1 MTLVEVM
8 KRYDELDIEMRR
20 LGRTPPSE
28 MVAKL
33 EGEVRRLK
41 EALEKARA
49 WEDAAKKADA
59 LTKEAEDLREALH
72 RKEIEIAEYKRRIE
86 ELTKELEEAKKAVPW
101 EKVLVPLRP
110 KPAPPVPVPVPA
122 RPPAAA
128 PPVAKVL
135 PPMPETCPVCGAPL
149 KEVTRV
155 PLIVKDPVL
164 TPEEEYLRAR
174 LGLPLPTAR
183 MEWIDV
189 PVTMKVWQ
197 CEGPET
203 HFFERDEAGRLVQR
217 TPEALYRKI
226 LTETAR
232 LRRITYPP
240 AVPPA
245 YVAAPPPRRI
255 TLQDTFRSWLQTV
268 KGMTVDDYMRL
279 TETERSALNREFAEW
294 YRRAAGY

>member
-1 MTLVEVM
+1 MARELTLTELERERDRIVE
-8 KRYDELDIEMRR
+8 EMRR
-20 LGRTPPSE
+20 LGVKPPE
-28 MVAKL
+28 DRVAEL
-33 EGEVRRLK
+33 EAKVTGLRDALRRAELLAKEVEDLK
-41 EALEKARA
+41 EAL
-49 WEDAAKKADA
+49 
-59 LTKEAEDLREALH
+59 
-72 RKEIEIAEYKRRIE
+72 RKREIEAAEYRRRIE
-86 ELTKELEEAKKAVPW
+86 ELRREIEEARKVPW
-101 EKVLVPLRP
+101 ERVLVPPRP
-110 KPAPPVPVPVPA
+110 KPAPPRPVPVPA
-122 RPPAAA
+122 RPPAVA
-128 PPVAKVL
+128 PPVARVL
-135 PPMPETCPVCGAPL
+135 PPIPETCPVCGAPL